1 MITFYY
7 VVVLAALVLCLT
19 GEQIKVNRWIWLL
32 VMGVA
37 LALIAGLKGRN
48 VSVDDHVFLD
58 FYKNALPLYMLVLQ
72 PKAFFLA
79 DSVEPSFLLIS
90 SLLKFIFPF
99 DTGYAILIFLFALA
113 AVGLKLK
120 AIHDYSEFAFFS
132 LFIYVCDYFLLHEI
146 VQVRAGL
153 AAGIAMMSFRYIISR
168 DFGKF
173 ALVILLATMFHY
185 SAIIFFPFYF
195 LNTKNINPLTYIAVI
210 VVPYLLMKAGVDPI
224 TLLSK
229 YDLGVYSEKIR
240 IYQAEQF
247 FKGFKINE
255 MNATLLFQ
263 LLLSGFL
270 LYYRKELPE
279 KSPYGILFLK
289 INMISIGVFYLFM
302 PLAVFAFRLWEMLNI
317 ILIFLIPYL
326 IYFIKPRWL
335 PELITVLVAL
345 ALFGNILMQGYLRP
359 YLLVF

>member
-7 VVVLAALVLCLT
+7 LLVLAALVLCLA
-19 GEQIKVNRWIWLL
+19 GEQIRVNRWIWLL
-32 VMGVA
+32 LMGIGLV
-37 LALIAGLKGRN
+37 LIAGLKGRN
-48 VSVDDHVFLD
+48 VSVDDHVFMD
-58 FYKNALPLYMLVLQ
+58 FYRNAMPLYMLILQ
-72 PKAFFLA
+72 PGAFFQA
-79 DSVEPSFLLIS
+79 DSVEPTFLLFS
-90 SLLKFIFPF
+90 SLMKFIFPY
-99 DTGYAILIFLFALA
+99 DTGYSILIFLFALG
-113 AVGLKLK
+113 AVSLKLK

-132 LFIYVCDYFLLHEI
+132 LLIYVCDYFLLHEI

-153 AAGIAMMSFRYIISR
+153 AAAIAMMSFRYIISR
-168 DFGKF
+168 DLGKF
-173 ALVILLATMFHY
+173 AAVILLATLFHY

-195 LNTKNINPLTYIAVI
+195 LSTKSINPLTYMAVI
-210 VVPYLLMKAGVDPI
+210 VVPYLMMKAGVDPI

-247 FKGFKINE
+247 YKGFKINE

-270 LYYRKELPE
+270 LYYRRELPD

-289 INMISIGVFYLFM
+289 INMVSVGVFYLFM
-302 PLAVFAFRLWEMLNI
+302 PLAVFAFRLWEMLNVV
-317 ILIFLIPYL
+317 LIFLIPQL

-345 ALFGNILMQGYLRP
+345 ALFGNIVMQGYLRP
-359 YLLVF
+359 YTLVF